1 MLVTWLDMRE
11 IEGMLFLI
19 RFEYR
24 ILTEN
29 VFIPSGTK
37 LNECLI

>member
-11 IEGMLFLI
+11 IEGMLFLV

-24 ILTEN
+24 IL
-29 VFIPSGTK
+29 SGGK
-37 LNECLI
+37 MYLFLVEQN